1 MVENR
6 RRVVVSGIG
15 VIGPNG
21 LGLEAFWTALL
32 EGRSGVRRI
41 RRFDT
46 SSYPCQVGGEVDDD
60 WYADLLPPHLARNGT
75 HAAQMA
81 VAATELA
88 LRAARLSPQSAGM
101 QDRLGVVL
109 GTALG
114 GLREGQ
120 EQHAVLLERG
130 ARRVNPFVTNSVPNH
145 AAAAEVATYAGAYG
159 PQMTFS
165 TGCAASSQAIA
176 HAAHLVATGEL
187 EACLTGGSESPL
199 SPLVIAGMGRTLE
212 LAKDSDDPARASRPF
227 DRAHNG
233 MVLSEGSSILVLET
247 PESAQ
252 QRGATVYAEILGGRS
267 ACDAAGLYQLDASGD
282 VAARCLQQ
290 LLAQHQLEA
299 GDVHW
304 ISSHANSSPGFD
316 RKETRVIKRA
326 FGEFAARIPVSS
338 IKAILGHP
346 FGAAG
351 AFQTAAACLA
361 LREQLIP
368 PTHHL
373 DDPDDDCDL
382 DYVPN
387 VPRPA
392 PLQHVVVSSYGY
404 GGVNSYLLLRRHT

>member
-1 MVENR
+1 M
-6 RRVVVSGIG
+6 VVSGIG
-15 VIGPNG
+15 LIGPTG
-21 LGLEAFWTALL
+21 LGIDAFWTALL

-46 SSYPCQVGGEVDDD
+46 TSYPCQVGGEVDDD
-60 WYADLLPPHLARNGT
+60 WYADLLPPHLARHGT
-75 HAAQMA
+75 HVAQLA

-88 LRAARLSPQSAGM
+88 LRDARFSPPANGPADS
-101 QDRLGVVL
+101 LGVAI

-114 GLREGQ
+114 GLREGHQ
-120 EQHAVLLERG
+120 QHAVLLERG

-145 AAAAEVATYAGAYG
+145 AAAAEVATYAGACG
-159 PQMTFS
+159 PQLTYS
-165 TGCAASSQAIA
+165 TGCAASLQAIT
-176 HAAHLVATGEL
+176 HAAHLIAAGEL
-187 EACLTGGSESPL
+187 EACLAGGSESPL
-199 SPLVIAGMGRTLE
+199 SPLVIAGMGRTHE
-212 LAKDSDDPARASRPF
+212 LAKDSDDPTRASRPF
-227 DRAHNG
+227 DRTHNG
-233 MVLSEGSSILVLET
+233 MVLSEGSCVLLLESL
-247 PESAQ
+247 ESAQ
-252 QRGATVYAEILGGRS
+252 RRGAIVYAEVLGGRS
-267 ACDAAGLYQLDASGD
+267 ACDAAGLYQLDTGGN

-290 LLAQHQLEA
+290 LLGQHRLEA

-316 RKETRVIKRA
+316 RKEARVVKQA

-361 LREQLIP
+361 LREQIIP

-382 DYVPN
+382 DHVPN

-392 PLQHVVVSSYGY
+392 ALQHVVVTSYGY
-404 GGVNSYLLLRRHT
+404 GGVNSYLLLRRYT